1 MGACQSCRA
10 ALDMGIAPIPAF
22 PCGQGKECI
31 CDDCASAAIASNFNI
46 PLEPNGAYL
55 GAFESPVR
63 RMGASKGNRKQCLPG
78 EGRGPSFA
86 QVTAQFKLGP
96 GLRRGD
102 R

>member
-1 MGACQSCRA
+1 MLG
-10 ALDMGIAPIPAF
+10 F
-22 PCGQGKECI
+22 
-31 CDDCASAAIASNFNI
+31 ASFL
-46 PLEPNGAYL
+46 LEMDHGPNGTYL
-55 GAFESPVR
+55 RAFGSPVR

-78 EGRGPSFA
+78 AGRGPSFA